1 MTKLFFSY
9 SHKDEALRDQLETQL
24 AMLKRQGIIETWH
37 DRRIV
42 AGQELD
48 GAISEELLSAD
59 IVLLLVSPDFLA
71 SEYCYD
77 REMAAA
83 MERHAQGK
91 AVVIPVIL
99 RPCDWHS
106 APFGKFRATPN
117 DAKPVT
123 QWPDRDLAMLDVVGD
138 IRKAAER
145 FAKVEKVPVQ
155 PIDRLTVVESARPI
169 APRSSN
175 LGLAKS
181 FTDRDKDRF
190 RIETFD
196 YVAKYFENS
205 LTELAKRNE
214 GIDGD
219 FRRIDSNRFTAA
231 VYRGGKAVSRCT
243 IFMGGGISSNGISYV
258 DGETSSSSSM
268 NESLTV
274 HSDDQSMF
282 LRSMGMQSYGGGRD
296 EHLTMEGAAEVYWSL
311 FIQRLQS
318 ERY

>member
-1 MTKLFFSY
+1 
-9 SHKDEALRDQLETQL
+9 
-24 AMLKRQGIIETWH
+24 MLKRQGIIETWH
-37 DRRIV
+37 DRRV
-42 AGQELD
+42 VTGQGLD
-48 GAISEELLSAD
+48 EAISEELLGAD

-83 MERHAQGK
+83 MERHDKGE

-99 RPCDWHS
+99 RPCDWHPT
-106 APFGKFRATPN
+106 PFGKLRATPN

-123 QWPDRDLAMLDVVGD
+123 QWPDRDVAMLDVVKD
-138 IRKAAER
+138 IRRAAER
-145 FAKVEKVPVQ
+145 FAEAERTPIQSRFMAAATAPVS
-155 PIDRLTVVESARPI
+155 PEV
-169 APRSSN
+169 PRSSN

-190 RIETFD
+190 RIEAFD
-196 YVAKYFENS
+196 YIAKYFENS
-205 LTELAKRNE
+205 LDELAQRND
-214 GIDGD
+214 GVDGD
-219 FRRIDSNRFTAA
+219 FRLIDSNRFTAA

-243 IFMGGGISSNGISYV
+243 IFMGGGFSSGGINYV
-258 DGETSSSSSM
+258 DGETSSSSAM

-274 HSDDQSMF
+274 HADDQSMF
-282 LRSMGMQSYGGGRD
+282 LRSMGMQSYGSGRE
-296 EHLTMEGAAEVYWSL
+296 EHLTMEGGAEAYWSL